1 MLNITTDATETMNT
15 KYTCHVNTDIDGVN
29 QICESTDQKNSLQC
43 VNQDL
48 HVAHEYASRTAEF
61 ERPEPRSNAVLPI
74 NTCQLYFRVVGTK
87 NIHNL
92 IRVDKHSCQVSSM
105 DYEQDTEMK
114 QKKNELYKRF
124 FFKSSLLFN

>member
-61 ERPEPRSNAVLPI
+61 ERPSRVR
-74 NTCQLYFRVVGTK
+74 TQCCQLTHANCISV
-87 NIHNL
+87 
-92 IRVDKHSCQVSSM
+92 
-105 DYEQDTEMK
+105 
-114 QKKNELYKRF
+114 
-124 FFKSSLLFN
+124 LLVPKIFII